1 MNQVGFHE
9 YTNVLFK
16 KSNTIKLTYIVY
28 VRMLEMY
35 FCTFKSILPL
45 RVESHILKEKRNIWE
60 VILCLSHAEQETGQ

>member
-45 RVESHILKEKRNIWE
+45 RVESHILKEKRNI
-60 VILCLSHAEQETGQ
+60 